1 VGVAEGARWAA
12 LQWCLAHR
20 AAPGWRPGVCAL
32 RHPDEWELPDV
43 VLKAQAH
50 GLAGRHRWHGE
61 VGGTR
66 EVGKPVVP
74 NNRGDS
80 LQAWL
85 WIFVADSRT
94 LYYYTDNGVITA
106 IQQ

>member
-1 VGVAEGARWAA
+1 MG
-12 LQWCLAHR
+12 
-20 AAPGWRPGVCAL
+20 
-32 RHPDEWELPDV
+32 LPDV

-66 EVGKPVVP
+66 EVGAPVVP

-94 LYYYTDNGVITA
+94 LHYYTDNGVITA